1 MNKGFT
7 LIEVLV
13 SSALFFI
20 IVSAGLVAFSTFLK
34 FYELAHK
41 KRISLYSISFA
52 VEEIIREARIGH
64 NLRKRIAGAGGFLLN
79 LHKNKPVFILEKI
92 LNRITKTIV
101 WIHNYKEEDSGII
114 KRVDFY

>member
-52 VEEIIREARIGH
+52 VEENITQEAWTKGRGS
-64 NLRKRIAGAGGFLLN
+64 GD
-79 LHKNKPVFILEKI
+79 
-92 LNRITKTIV
+92 LNRNPPV
-101 WIHNYKEEDSGII
+101 
-114 KRVDFY
+114 